1 MIVKPPQI
9 VKIDYS
15 KINVFTAGTIDQD
28 NSEDWQTKLCEPFI
42 DNEDIIL
49 FNPRRENWDSSWAN
63 VKSDENFYGQVN
75 WELSYLDY
83 VDIIVFVFLPGSKSP
98 ITLLELGLYANSGK
112 CIVYCPDGFWRKGN
126 VDIVCEKYGIR
137 QVDSIEEIIKYISSY
152 NKETKEMPKSF
163 KLKPRSISSP
173 GYDDEMEFKFSE
185 RIGSDVFYVT
195 EFGWGV
201 FVDSLTMKTI
211 DDDSEWGNK
220 SIL

>member
-83 VDIIVFVFLPGSKSP
+83 ADIIVFVFLPGSKSP

-137 QVDSIEEIIKYISSY
+137 QVDSIDEIIKYIYSY

-163 KLKPRSISSP
+163 KLK

-185 RIGSDVFYVT
+185 RIGSEVFYVT

-201 FVDSLTMKTI
+201 FVDCLTMKTV
-211 DDDSEWGNK
+211 DDHTEWGNK
-220 SIL
+220 SILYN